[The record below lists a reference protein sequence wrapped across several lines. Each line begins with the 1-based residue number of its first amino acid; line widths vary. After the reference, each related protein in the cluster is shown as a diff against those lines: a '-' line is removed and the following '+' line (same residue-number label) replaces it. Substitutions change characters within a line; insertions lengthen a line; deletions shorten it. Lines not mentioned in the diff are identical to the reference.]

1 VTGDASIR
9 AKNGEER
16 GQLGRFAA
24 QNRTKLTKFDHGF
37 WIDLLIPQRLRGI
50 FAFLAPQKISLFNFC
65 PPEGGESQNQHFAH
79 LRQV

>member
-50 FAFLAPQKISLFNFC
+50 FAFLAPQKFLYLISALQKAASVKTC
-65 PPEGGESQNQHFAH
+65 ILPT
-79 LRQV
+79 